1 VAGAHH
7 VARSLSNGTD
17 NVSRIWSSTM
27 LASIPS
33 AILHGVDGH
42 PVSVEVHVSAGLPGF
57 TVVGL
62 PDAAV
67 RESRDR
73 VRAALLSSH
82 LSWPSRRV
90 TVNLAPSGVRK
101 TGAGLDLPIAIG
113 LLVAAEVLPSA
124 CVERT
129 GFVGELGL
137 DGTLRPV
144 PGIAS
149 LVAAIASE
157 RIVVPAGASAEAA
170 LVADGR
176 VRPASTVA
184 ELVAAL
190 RGRAP
195 WAAVPPPAG
204 MPVPEASEPDLADV
218 RGQFVARR
226 ALEIAAAGGHHL
238 LLVGAPGSGK
248 TMLATRL
255 RGILPDLTRDESL
268 EVLRIHSAAGVTT
281 SGGAFPSRPPFR
293 APHHGAT
300 EVAIVG
306 GGTSRLR
313 PGEISLSQ
321 AGVLFLDEL
330 GEFPATVLDALRQ
343 PLEEHVVRVRRARGA
358 VDFPA
363 RFLLVGAMNPC
374 PCGEGGLPGA
384 CRCSDVMRRRYLRRL
399 SAPLLDRFDLA
410 IALGRPDVEDLLG
423 GPPGDSSAEVAARVR
438 RARAVAHGRG
448 VRCNAELPVEGIE
461 DRSTLSADAAAL
473 LERRLRS
480 GTLSARG
487 LHRVRRV
494 ALTIAD
500 LDGASG
506 VDERQVAEALQLRAA
521 RAALV
526 SGAGL

>member
-1 VAGAHH
+1 
-7 VARSLSNGTD
+7 
-17 NVSRIWSSTM
+17 M

-33 AILHGVDGH
+33 ATLHGVDGRS
-42 PVSVEVHVSAGLPGF
+42 VSVEVHVSAGLPGF

-73 VRAALLSSH
+73 VRAALLSSQ

-113 LLVAAEVLPSA
+113 LLVAADVLPSA
-124 CVERT
+124 CVDGT

-137 DGTLRPV
+137 DGSVRPV

-149 LVAAIASE
+149 LVAAITGD
-157 RIVVPAGASAEAA
+157 RVVVPAGAASEAVF
-170 LVADGR
+170 VAGER

-190 RGRAP
+190 RGLSPWPAIARSADTSPTCAP
-195 WAAVPPPAG
+195 VH
-204 MPVPEASEPDLADV
+204 DLLDV
-218 RGQFVARR
+218 RGQLVARR
-226 ALEIAAAGGHHL
+226 SLEIAAAGGHHL

-255 RGILPDLTRDESL
+255 AGILPALTRDEAL
-268 EVLRIHSAAGVTT
+268 EVLRIHSAAGVAV
-281 SGGAFPSRPPFR
+281 SGGVFPSRPPLR

-306 GGTSRLR
+306 GGTSWLR
-313 PGEISLSQ
+313 PGEISLAH

-343 PLEEHVVRVRRARGA
+343 PLEEHLIRVRRARGA

-363 RFLLVGAMNPC
+363 RFILVAAMNPC

-384 CRCSDVMRRRYLRRL
+384 CRCNDAIRQRYLRRL

-410 IALGRPDVEDLLG
+410 ITMSRPDVEDLLG
-423 GPPGDSSAEVAARVR
+423 GPPGDSSATVAARVTG
-438 RARAVAHGRG
+438 ARELAHARG
-448 VRCNAELPVEGIE
+448 VRCNAELAVDQLE
-461 DRSTLSADAAAL
+461 DRTTLSPEAAAL

-480 GTLSARG
+480 GALSARG

-500 LDGASG
+500 LDGVPR

-521 RAALV
+521 RSVLV
-526 SGAGL
+526 SGGTP

>member
-1 VAGAHH
+1 V
-7 VARSLSNGTD
+7 
-17 NVSRIWSSTM
+17 
-27 LASIPS
+27 LACIPS
-33 AILHGVDGH
+33 ATLYGVDGR

-57 TVVGL
+57 TIVGL

-101 TGAGLDLPIAIG
+101 SGAGLDLPIAIG
-113 LLVAAEVLPSA
+113 LLVAADVVPSR
-124 CVERT
+124 CVEGT
-129 GFVGELGL
+129 AFVGELGL
-137 DGTLRPV
+137 DGSLRSV
-144 PGIAS
+144 PGVAS
-149 LVAAIASE
+149 LVAAIDAE
-157 RIVVPAGASAEAA
+157 QIVVPAAVSAEAA
-170 LVADGR
+170 LVAGER

-184 ELVAAL
+184 EVVAAL
-190 RGRAP
+190 QGRCP
-195 WAAVPPPAG
+195 WAETAPL
-204 MPVPEASEPDLADV
+204 EAPKAETKEPDLLEV
-218 RGQFVARR
+218 RGQLVARR

-238 LLVGAPGSGK
+238 LFVGAPGSGK

-255 RGILPDLTRDESL
+255 PGILPDLTRDESL
-268 EVLRIHSAAGVTT
+268 EVLRIHSAAGSTAL
-281 SGGAFPSRPPFR
+281 SAALARRPPFR

-306 GGTSRLR
+306 GGTSWLR
-313 PGEISLSQ
+313 PGEISLAH

-330 GEFPATVLDALRQ
+330 GEFPAPVLDALRQ
-343 PLEEHVVRVRRARGA
+343 PLEEHVIRVRRARGA
-358 VDFPA
+358 IDFPA

-410 IALGRPDVEDLLG
+410 ISLGRPDVEDLLD
-423 GPPGDSSAEVAARVR
+423 GPPGDSSAVVAARVH
-438 RARAVAHGRG
+438 RARALAHDRG
-448 VRCNAELPVEGIE
+448 VRCNSELRFDTADGP
-461 DRSTLSADAAAL
+461 STLSADAAAL

-494 ALTIAD
+494 AQTIAD
-500 LDGASG
+500 LDGAPG
-506 VDERQVAEALQLRAA
+506 VDERQVAEALQLRSA
-521 RAALV
+521 RSTLMAEV
-526 SGAGL
+526 GQ